1 MEALYD
7 YILHSKT
14 DWYEQGEKSSKYF
27 LSLEKRNK
35 PKSHLRKIL
44 TSSSQETINQTAIL
58 ENIKS
63 YYSSLCKRHSNKSE
77 SDCFSYLTNL
87 NLPKLSEDQQ
97 NLCEG
102 KLTRRECWEALLL
115 MGSNKSPGNDGLSKE
130 FYICFFDEIIT
141 YLLDALN
148 LAFDQGQLSNSQSQ
162 TIVNLIERKGK
173 DKRYLKNWRPISLIN
188 VDAKI
193 ASKAIAF
200 RIRKLITNLI
210 HSDQTAY
217 IKVRYI
223 GESVCLI
230 GDILEYTDNNGIEA
244 ILFTVDFEKSFDSV
258 DHILLFSVF
267 NSYGFGPDFIQW
279 VKTLF
284 NNAES
289 CVMNN
294 GHSTGYFPLKRGTRQ
309 GDPLSAY
316 LFILALEVM
325 LFQVR
330 SNEQIE
336 GITIKNFEV
345 KLSAYADDTYFFALD
360 IQSLL
365 AVLDTCKTFQEFSS
379 LKLNLEKCQACW
391 IGTAKDKSDNQLIV
405 TGSISTII
413 KLSH

>member
-1 MEALYD
+1 
-7 YILHSKT
+7 
-14 DWYEQGEKSSKYF
+14 
-27 LSLEKRNK
+27 
-35 PKSHLRKIL
+35 
-44 TSSSQETINQTAIL
+44 
-58 ENIKS
+58 
-63 YYSSLCKRHSNKSE
+63 
-77 SDCFSYLTNL
+77 
-87 NLPKLSEDQQ
+87 
-97 NLCEG
+97 
-102 KLTRRECWEALLL
+102 

-162 TIVNLIERKGK
+162 AIINLIERKGK
-173 DKRYLKNWRPISLIN
+173 DKRYLKNWRPISLIK

-223 GESVCLI
+223 GESVSLI
-230 GDILEYTDNNGIEA
+230 SDILEYTDNNVIEA

-294 GHSTGYFPLKRGTRQ
+294 GHSTGYFPLRRGTRQ

-325 LFQVR
+325 LF
-330 SNEQIE
+330 
-336 GITIKNFEV
+336 
-345 KLSAYADDTYFFALD
+345 
-360 IQSLL
+360 
-365 AVLDTCKTFQEFSS
+365 
-379 LKLNLEKCQACW
+379 
-391 IGTAKDKSDNQLIV
+391 
-405 TGSISTII
+405 
-413 KLSH
+413 